1 MSEHTI
7 TVAGVAVDTRHWIGG
22 ERVASA
28 QTFPDVSPIDGS
40 TIGEISRGTAMEAA
54 AAVAAAKA
62 AFPAW
67 AATSRAERARILHAI
82 ADGVEK
88 RIEELSIVETTD
100 NGALLRSHRRGVM
113 PRVAHNFRFF
123 ADWLLKLEHE
133 DFETRGHT
141 NHVSW
146 DPAGPSVLIT
156 PWNAPLMLATWKVAP
171 ALAAGNTVI
180 LKPAEWTPLTAS
192 LLADIAAEAGLPAGV
207 LNVVQGY
214 GSEIGD
220 ALTSHPDVRR
230 ISFTGSVPTAKRIA
244 ESAAANLTPLSLELG
259 GKSPLLVFADADL
272 DLAVDLAVEQYD
284 NAGQVCL
291 AATRF
296 LVEES
301 VAEEFTRRFVEK
313 AGQLTQGDPRGE
325 ATDIGPNIHPLQLE
339 KIDGFVQ
346 RAVAAGARAVIGGHR
361 KDGQYYAPTLLT
373 DVAQDSEIV
382 QEEVFGPVLTLQTF
396 ATEDEAVRLANDTR
410 FGLAATLAT
419 GDPERAER
427 VTAQLVAGTVWTN
440 CFFVRDLQAPF
451 GGSRHSGV
459 GREGGTWSFD
469 FYCDLKNTVDLAERM
484 ERTMGE
490 IVGAGLLAHV
500 PTIVLPE
507 ETRLELNGGK
517 EITLVT
523 GLHQL
528 RKDVFERDDYD
539 TVVVL
544 DSHWATTVEFVVT
557 AQQRRAG
564 LFTSEE
570 LPRGMC
576 RMPYDFPGDPE
587 LAHNIAASSPTSTAP
602 GSPRSRTSTCR
613 STTPPPTC
621 GSSWGRGC
629 PTSGG

>member
-1 MSEHTI
+1 MSDKI
-7 TVAGVAVDTRHWIGG
+7 TVAGVSVDTRHWIGG
-22 ERVASA
+22 RRVASA
-28 QTFPDVSPIDGS
+28 ETFTDVSPIDGRVL
-40 TIGEISRGTAMEAA
+40 GEIARAGTAEVE
-54 AAVAAAKA
+54 AAVAAARA
-62 AFPAW
+62 AFPGW
-67 AATSRAERARILHAI
+67 AATSPAERARVLHAV

-88 RIEELSIVETTD
+88 RIEELAIVETND

-123 ADWLLKLEHE
+123 ADWLLTLAHE
-133 DFETRGHT
+133 DFDTRGHT
-141 NHVSW
+141 NKVSW

-230 ISFTGSVPTAKRIA
+230 ISFTGSVPTARRIA
-244 ESAAANLTPLSLELG
+244 ASAAPNLTPLSLELG

-301 VAEEFTRRFVEK
+301 VAEEFTRRFVAK
-313 AGQLTQGDPRGE
+313 ASALKQGDPREE
-325 ATDIGPNIHPLQLE
+325 ATDIGPNIHPRQLE
-339 KIDGFVQ
+339 KIDGFVR
-346 RAVAAGARAVIGGHR
+346 RAVADGARVVIGGHP
-361 KDGQYYAPTLLT
+361 GQGRYYAPTLLT

-396 ATEDEAVRLANDTR
+396 TGEDEAVRLANDTR
-410 FGLAATLAT
+410 FGLAATLVT
-419 GDPERAER
+419 GDTERAAR
-427 VTAQLVAGTVWTN
+427 VTERLVAGTVWVN

-469 FYCDLKNTVDLAERM
+469 FYCDVKNTV
-484 ERTMGE
+484 
-490 IVGAGLLAHV
+490 
-500 PTIVLPE
+500 
-507 ETRLELNGGK
+507 
-517 EITLVT
+517 
-523 GLHQL
+523 
-528 RKDVFERDDYD
+528 
-539 TVVVL
+539 
-544 DSHWATTVEFVVT
+544 
-557 AQQRRAG
+557 
-564 LFTSEE
+564 
-570 LPRGMC
+570 
-576 RMPYDFPGDPE
+576 
-587 LAHNIAASSPTSTAP
+587 TAP
-602 GSPRSRTSTCR
+602 NGWNNH
-613 STTPPPTC
+613 
-621 GSSWGRGC
+621 G
-629 PTSGG
+629 

>member
-1 MSEHTI
+1 MSDKLV
-7 TVAGVAVDTRHWIGG
+7 VAGVSIDTRHWIGG
-22 ERVASA
+22 ERVASPT
-28 QTFPDVSPIDGS
+28 TFTDTSPIDGR
-40 TIGEISRGTAMEAA
+40 TLGEIARGGPAEAS
-54 AAVAAAKA
+54 AAVAAAQA

-67 AATSRAERARILHAI
+67 AATSRTERARILHAI

-88 RIEELSIVETTD
+88 RIEELAIVETND

-123 ADWLLKLEHE
+123 ADRLLKLDHE
-133 DFETRGHT
+133 DFDTRGHT

-180 LKPAEWTPLTAS
+180 LKPAEWSPLTAS

-230 ISFTGSVPTAKRIA
+230 ISFTGSVPTARHIA
-244 ESAAANLTPLSLELG
+244 ASAAANLTPLSLELG

-272 DLAVDLAVEQYD
+272 ELAVDLAVEQYD

-291 AATRF
+291 AATRI

-301 VAEEFTRRFVEK
+301 VAEEFTQRFIDR
-313 AGQLTQGDPRGE
+313 ATRLTQGDPRDE
-325 ATDIGPNIHPLQLE
+325 ATDLGPNIHPRQLE
-339 KIDGFVQ
+339 KIDGLVR
-346 RAVAAGARAVIGGHR
+346 RALATGARAVIGGHR
-361 KDGQYYAPTLLT
+361 ADGGGQYYAPTLLT

-396 ATEDEAVRLANDTR
+396 ADEDEAVRLANDTR

-419 GDPERAER
+419 GDPERAGR
-427 VTAQLVAGTVWTN
+427 VTARLVAGTVWVN

-451 GGSRHSGV
+451 GGSRLSGV

-469 FYCDLKNTVDLAERM
+469 FYCDVKNTV
-484 ERTMGE
+484 
-490 IVGAGLLAHV
+490 
-500 PTIVLPE
+500 
-507 ETRLELNGGK
+507 
-517 EITLVT
+517 
-523 GLHQL
+523 
-528 RKDVFERDDYD
+528 
-539 TVVVL
+539 
-544 DSHWATTVEFVVT
+544 
-557 AQQRRAG
+557 
-564 LFTSEE
+564 
-570 LPRGMC
+570 
-576 RMPYDFPGDPE
+576 
-587 LAHNIAASSPTSTAP
+587 TAP
-602 GSPRSRTSTCR
+602 NGWNNH
-613 STTPPPTC
+613 
-621 GSSWGRGC
+621 G
-629 PTSGG
+629 

>member
-1 MSEHTI
+1 MSEHSI

-22 ERVASA
+22 ERVAST
-28 QTFPDVSPIDGS
+28 QTFLDVSPIDGS
-40 TIGEISRGTAMEAA
+40 TIGGISRGTAMEAA

-272 DLAVDLAVEQYD
+272 GLAVDLAVEQYD

-291 AATRF
+291 AGTRL

-313 AGQLTQGDPRGE
+313 ASALKQGDPRDE
-325 ATDIGPNIHPLQLE
+325 ATDIGPSIHPRQLE
-339 KIDGFVQ
+339 KIDGYVQ

-361 KDGQYYAPTLLT
+361 KGSQYYVPTLLT
-373 DVAQDSEIV
+373 DVDQDSEIV

-396 ATEDEAVRLANDTR
+396 ADEDEAVRLANGTR
-410 FGLAATLAT
+410 FGLSATVAT

-427 VTAQLVAGTVWTN
+427 VTGQLVAGTVWVN
-440 CFFVRDLQAPF
+440 CFFVRDLRAPF
-451 GGSRHSGV
+451 GGSRLSGV

-469 FYCDLKNTVDLAERM
+469 FYCDLKNTV
-484 ERTMGE
+484 TS
-490 IVGAGLLAHV
+490 
-500 PTIVLPE
+500 P
-507 ETRLELNGGK
+507 NGWKNHG
-517 EITLVT
+517 
-523 GLHQL
+523 
-528 RKDVFERDDYD
+528 
-539 TVVVL
+539 
-544 DSHWATTVEFVVT
+544 
-557 AQQRRAG
+557 
-564 LFTSEE
+564 
-570 LPRGMC
+570 
-576 RMPYDFPGDPE
+576 
-587 LAHNIAASSPTSTAP
+587 
-602 GSPRSRTSTCR
+602 
-613 STTPPPTC
+613 
-621 GSSWGRGC
+621 
-629 PTSGG
+629 